1 MPSFTLFAASRV
13 TYGTGNTMLQALLLW
28 QVYQISDSAVSLA
41 LLGLARLIP
50 TLILCLIGG
59 AVADSYN
66 RRNIVMAAQ
75 CIPLVFA
82 TTMGVASLEGW
93 ISVELLYV
101 FSAALGVTSAF
112 EAPARNAL
120 LPGIV
125 PPQSFPAA
133 VSVMST
139 LQTLASITGPVLA
152 GALIALVNEGP
163 ADFVFTGLATAAI
176 LTLSFVRYREDGL
189 KRKAVSWQSVTEGVH
204 FVRRNQV
211 LLGAMSL
218 DLFAV
223 IFGGVKALLPVY
235 ATDILH
241 GGPAAFGF
249 LEASFEAGAFL
260 MSLYLLRSKPVAR
273 TGRAVI
279 WTVAAFGLGT
289 MLFGIS
295 RNLYLSLAIY
305 LLIGA
310 ADQLSAVMRET
321 TVQMATPDELRGR
334 VSAVDQVFSNS
345 SNQLGAVES
354 GFVAAT
360 AGATFAVVSG
370 GAGTLAVVGFIAW
383 RLRALYD
390 YVVPQFIVHPVKHEE
405 GARREALAVAAG
417 GDD

>member
-1 MPSFTLFAASRV
+1 MPSFALFAGSRV
-13 TYGTGNTMLQALLLW
+13 TYGIGNTMLQALLLW
-28 QVYQISDSAVSLA
+28 QVFEITGSAVSLA
-41 LLGLARLIP
+41 FLGLARLIP
-50 TLILCLIGG
+50 TLLFCLIGG
-59 AVADSYN
+59 AVADSFN

-75 CIPLVFA
+75 CIPFVLA
-82 TTMGVASLEGW
+82 TTMGVATLEGW
-93 ISVELLYV
+93 ISVGLLYV

-112 EAPARNAL
+112 EGPARNAL

-139 LQTLASITGPVLA
+139 LQTFGSITGPVLA
-152 GALIALVNEGP
+152 GLLIATVDEGP
-163 ADFVFTGLATAAI
+163 TYLVFSALAAI
-176 LTLSFVRYREDGL
+176 AITTLSFVRYRETAFA
-189 KRKAVSWQSVTEGVH
+189 KRAVSWQSVTEGVT
-204 FVRRNQV
+204 FVRNKQV
-211 LLGAMSL
+211 LLGAMTL

-223 IFGGVKALLPVY
+223 IFGGIKALLPVY
-235 ATDILH
+235 ATEILD
-241 GGPAAFGF
+241 GGPTAFGL

-260 MSLYLLRSKPVAR
+260 MSVYLLRSKPVAR

-289 MLFGIS
+289 IFFGLS

-360 AGATFAVVSG
+360 MGATFAVVSG
-370 GAGTLAVVGFIAW
+370 GAGTLAVVGLIAW

-390 YVVPQFIVHPVKHEE
+390 YVVPQFVVHHEPQITRHTVAVS
-405 GARREALAVAAG
+405 ARV
-417 GDD
+417 DDAE

>member
-13 TYGTGNTMLQALLLW
+13 TYGIANTMLQALLLW
-28 QVYQISDSAVSLA
+28 QVFEISDSALSLA

-50 TLILCLIGG
+50 TLLLCLIGG

-75 CIPLVFA
+75 CIPLVLA
-82 TTMGVASLEGW
+82 ATMGVATLEGW

-112 EAPARNAL
+112 EGPARNAL

-139 LQTLASITGPVLA
+139 LQTLGSITGPVLA
-152 GALIALVNEGP
+152 GALIASVNEGP
-163 ADFVFTGLATAAI
+163 TYFVFTGLASVAI
-176 LTLSFVRYREDGL
+176 VTLSFVRYRESGL
-189 KRKAVSWQSVTEGVH
+189 RRKAVTWQSVTEGVH

-241 GGPAAFGF
+241 GGPTAFGL
-249 LEASFEAGAFL
+249 LEASFEAGAFA

-289 MLFGIS
+289 MLFGLS
-295 RNLYLSLAIY
+295 RNFYLSLAIY

-360 AGATFAVVSG
+360 MGATFAVVSG
-370 GAGTLAVVGFIAW
+370 GAGTLAVVGIIAW

-390 YVVPQFIVHPVKHEE
+390 YVVPQFVVHEVRENEE
-405 GARREALAVAAG
+405 EEVALL
-417 GDD
+417 